1 MNPLNHMNPI
11 EQNLC
16 NKADLAKLPIA
27 GNIEL
32 LPLCNMDCKM
42 CFAKMTRAQME
53 AHAPMHDYKEWLEIA
68 KQMSQAGTIFLLL
81 TGGEPFY
88 ILILKSYI

>member
-32 LPLCNMDCKM
+32 LPLCNM
-42 CFAKMTRAQME
+42 AVSYT
-53 AHAPMHDYKEWLEIA
+53 H
-68 KQMSQAGTIFLLL
+68 L
-81 TGGEPFY
+81 TLPTVRCV
-88 ILILKSYI
+88 LRK